1 MRKEIVTVP
10 GMAPSQVLSQ
20 ATRFSDL
27 LFVASETGK
36 DPAAGEYKPDI
47 KAQTRQ
53 TLEDIKTVL
62 KAAGSSLD
70 QVLSNTC
77 YITRLENF
85 AGFNEVY
92 LEFFSNDRPARTTVQ
107 VGLMAPDA
115 LVEITATAWVP
126 S

>member
-1 MRKEIVTVP
+1 MRKEIVSVP
-10 GMAPSQVLSQ
+10 GMAPSRVLSH
-20 ATRFSDL
+20 ATRFGDL
-27 LFVASETGK
+27 LFVAGK
-36 DPAAGEYKPDI
+36 MGRNPASGEYKPDI

-53 TLEDIKTVL
+53 ALEDIKTVL
-62 KAAGSSLD
+62 AAAGSSLD

-77 YITRLENF
+77 YITRLEDF

-92 LEFFSNDRPARTTVQ
+92 LEYFPSNRPAQTTVQ

-115 LVEITATAWVP
+115 LVEITATACAP